1 AIFKAGTRWR
11 QGWKP
16 AKRGDSANFRPTL
29 ASHKNFLAEAT
40 NCVWITD
47 SIVCGRGFK
56 TAGRTREVEVGETFE
71 ILMQRSALKFPA
83 SFFKAAYFAAL
94 TIAKIPALIARG
106 SEGHAVMTVA
116 RSGSEISACSIR
128 APDFAPL

>member
-1 AIFKAGTRWR
+1 M
-11 QGWKP
+11 
-16 AKRGDSANFRPTL
+16 
-29 ASHKNFLAEAT
+29 
-40 NCVWITD
+40 
-47 SIVCGRGFK
+47 CGPGFK